1 MLTASFCL
9 ASASLLAQDQTQ
21 SRIHDPALEQT
32 RLQTPIYGTPLM
44 TNAEIALYRSQLS
57 ALKTPQE
64 RDAYVQAHQSL
75 MQARAAEKGLTLL
88 GTPAGP
94 GKAGA
99 ASTGSA
105 GSYGGG
111 LGSSGAGSGGAGAG
125 GGSGAGGR

>member
-1 MLTASFCL
+1 MVAASFCL
-9 ASASLLAQDQTQ
+9 AGASLLAQD
-21 SRIHDPALEQT
+21 QT

-44 TNAEIALYRSQLS
+44 TNTEIALYRSQLS

-64 RDAYVQAHQSL
+64 RDAYVQAHQTL

-99 ASTGSA
+99 ATAGPAGASAGKSGSA
-105 GSYGGG
+105 GSGS
-111 LGSSGAGSGGAGAG
+111 GSSGGSGGGS
-125 GGSGAGGR
+125 GGSGAGGGAGGR